1 MEAAID
7 KTYRGVRYFID
18 VIVANCAAFVLLGAT
33 ILAITEMVRRYI
45 LGTVFDWGQDAVTYY
60 TVGAVFIFCGVTQ
73 ARRSHLAMSAA
84 MDVLRAKGYEKFV
97 LTVRTFVTAVN
108 LALFTCFAWW
118 GFPTVERM
126 YMLHRK
132 SQSLVVELWPFML
145 CLVVAFALM
154 ALTTLFQLYQDIQA
168 VRGKT
173 VFPWAPVE
181 EGIEV

>member
-1 MEAAID
+1 MEAVID
-7 KTYRGVRYFID
+7 KTYRGVRFFLD
-18 VIVANCAAFVLLGAT
+18 VIVANCAALVLLGAT
-33 ILAITEMVRRYI
+33 ILALVEIVRRYMF
-45 LGTVFDWGQDAVTYY
+45 GVVFDWGQDAVTYY
-60 TVGAVFIFCGVTQ
+60 MVAAVFIFCGVTQ

-84 MDVLRAKGYEKFV
+84 MDVLRAKGFEKVV
-97 LTVRTFVTAVN
+97 LVVRTFVTAIS
-108 LALFTCFAWW
+108 LALFSCFAWW
-118 GFPTVERM
+118 GIPTVERM

-132 SQSLVVELWPFML
+132 SQSMVVELWPFML
-145 CLVVAFALM
+145 CLVIAFALM

>member
-1 MEAAID
+1 MEAVID
-7 KTYRGVRYFID
+7 KTYRGVRYFFD
-18 VIVANCAAFVLLGAT
+18 VIVANCAAFVLLGST
-33 ILAITEMVRRYI
+33 VLALAEIVRRY
-45 LGTVFDWGQDAVTYY
+45 LFGTVFDWGQDAVTYY
-60 TVGAVFIFCGVTQ
+60 TVAAVFIFCGVTQ

-97 LTVRTFVTAVN
+97 LTVRAIVTALS
-108 LALFTCFAWW
+108 LALFTSFAWW
-118 GFPTVERM
+118 GIPTVERM
-126 YMLHRK
+126 YLVGRK
-132 SQSLVVELWPFML
+132 SQSMVMDLWPFML
-145 CLVVAFALM
+145 CLVIAFALM

>member
-7 KTYRGVRYFID
+7 KTYRGVRFLLD
-18 VIVANCAAFVLLGAT
+18 VVVANCAAFVLLAST
-33 ILAITEMVRRYI
+33 LLALAEIVRRY
-45 LGTVFDWGQDAVTYY
+45 LFGVVFVWGQDAVTYY
-60 TVGAVFIFCGVTQ
+60 MVGSVFLFCAVTQ

-84 MDVLRAKGYEKFV
+84 MDVARAKGYTKLALV
-97 LTVRTFVTAVN
+97 ARTFVTLVN
-108 LALFTCFAWW
+108 LLIFTSFAYW
-118 GFPTVERM
+118 GIPTMERM

-132 SQSLVVELWPFML
+132 TQSMVLELWPFQL
-145 CLVVAFALM
+145 ILLVSFALM